1 MVVNKKAKNMI
12 YLIAITFIALLVSFI
27 KDKNKTIDAL
37 KLALKKLMNIS
48 TSFLLVFISVSIVF
62 YYIPESTVSKYLVN
76 SNKLLSMTVASLLG
90 SITIMP
96 GFIAFPLSGI
106 LRQNGVPYMVISAF
120 TSTLMMVG
128 ILTFPIEKKYFG
140 LKVAILR
147 NILSLV
153 IAIIVSVATGIFYGE
168 LF

>member
-1 MVVNKKAKNMI
+1 MI
-12 YLIAITFIALLVSFI
+12 YLIFLTFLALSISFI
-27 KDKNKTIDAL
+27 KDKKKTIDAL
-37 KLALKKLMNIS
+37 NLAVKKLVGIS
-48 TSFLLVFISVSIVF
+48 SSFLLVFISVSIVF
-62 YYIPESTVSKYLVN
+62 YFIPESTVSKYLMN
-76 SNKLLSMTVASLLG
+76 SNRILSMSIAAILG

-96 GFIAFPLSGI
+96 GFIAFPLGGI
-106 LRQNGVPYMVISAF
+106 LKQNGVSYMVISAF

-147 NILSLV
+147 NIISL
-153 IAIIVSVATGIFYGE
+153 IISIIVAITTGIFYGE